1 LIFIHLQQN
10 IIISG
15 KLRLCNNTTNGPRR
29 LTVLSRGVTSATFG
43 ALQDIFRSNEK
54 MLPTNTR
61 RHGADWSFDAGGVG
75 ADIKEIL
82 CTVIEEKACA
92 ESEF

>member
-1 LIFIHLQQN
+1 
-10 IIISG
+10 
-15 KLRLCNNTTNGPRR
+15 
-29 LTVLSRGVTSATFG
+29 
-43 ALQDIFRSNEK
+43 